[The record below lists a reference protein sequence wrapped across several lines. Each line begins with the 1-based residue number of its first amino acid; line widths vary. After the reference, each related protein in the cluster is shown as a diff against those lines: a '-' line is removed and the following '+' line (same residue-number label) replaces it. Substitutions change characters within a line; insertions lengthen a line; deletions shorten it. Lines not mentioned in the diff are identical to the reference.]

1 MAIVSFFRSL
11 SVSADAQ
18 TESDRKLRSTLTKSF
33 TRGMWIIWGVQMDSW
48 AGKLKPLLGLSGE
61 PARARQAL
69 LLSFPITSDILELPC
84 SSQSARSTHL
94 DPYKILPGHPK

>member
-1 MAIVSFFRSL
+1 
-11 SVSADAQ
+11 
-18 TESDRKLRSTLTKSF
+18 
-33 TRGMWIIWGVQMDSW
+33 MDSW

-94 DPYKILPGHPK
+94 DPSKILPGHPK